1 MKVIPMN
8 EYQTKVVVD
17 RSTIILTDNIKKEE
31 LKAQKKAKLS
41 ETIFCI
47 VIAVIMLLTFAYV
60 LYDALLKPYGY
71 YAPDYINEE
80 GVYIDID
87 GDGDVY
93 HWVDPE

>member
-17 RSTIILTDNIKKEE
+17 RNTIVLTDNNKKEE
-31 LKAQKKAKLS
+31 LKAQKKAKLA

-47 VIAVIMLLTFAYV
+47 VIAIIMLVTFVFV

-71 YAPDYINEE
+71 YEADYVNEE

-93 HWVDPE
+93 HWVDP